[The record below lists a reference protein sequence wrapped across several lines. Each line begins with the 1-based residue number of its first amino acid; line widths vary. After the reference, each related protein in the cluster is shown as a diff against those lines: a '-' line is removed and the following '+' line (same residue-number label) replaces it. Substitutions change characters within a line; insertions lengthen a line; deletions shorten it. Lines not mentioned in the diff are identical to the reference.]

1 MNQNNLKGQY
11 LNYYVKILSCFV
23 GLFILLRLSLTVDI
37 YFKNVSSGSL
47 QIYYSNSGEMANSLK
62 EYYNAWKPID
72 STSTHLKFEG
82 IPLLTDTLRINIDGT
97 QNIEIQAVKI
107 SLGNMCLKKYNA
119 KTLYEAIKTQNQL
132 IIELNEET
140 MYGETTGSDAFI
152 ELYSYRYLGIVNIV
166 IIVFFILGISM
177 MINHFIAK
185 CYNQWINIDN
195 EQILLI
201 SIPMAMF
208 ILIEIFN
215 HNYWYIDI
223 KYRLINCAILIA
235 LYRIVYICLA
245 RHSIAILICNF
256 AYMIYGIINYY
267 LVMFR
272 GKPLLPTDIYA
283 VQTAMDVVGG
293 YTFPISVMEIVDV
306 LAVLALWYV
315 FKKSTKQERKKRN
328 GVKSIIL
335 NLLCVGLVIGCVFNS
350 NTYKNMTVSF
360 WDSDILYFCKTY
372 GMVAY
377 YTKYQEKLHISKP
390 QNYAEI
396 ASTSFIDKIP
406 IAAKQEGINGTQ
418 PTNIIM
424 IMNESY
430 SDLKVFRDEFDGE
443 ITPFYD
449 SLEKNTIKGNLY
461 VSVRGGGTCNTEF
474 ESLTGSSLVF
484 FPPGATPYQTYIHKN
499 INSIASYL
507 QEMGYSIYGMHLASP
522 TNWNRKNVYP
532 LLGFPRLYSQNDFED
547 IETIRNLATDD
558 ENYKR
563 IIDFYEN
570 KESEKFF
577 CYDVTIQNH
586 GGYNRKDDL
595 ELTVDLSKYGY
606 YPDAEIFLSLIRKSD
621 EALENLIN
629 YFKEVEEPTMIIM
642 YGDHQPTL
650 SNDTESWLF
659 TNQDADELQLNRY
672 ITPFL
677 IWTNYDITEEYIDK
691 ISVNYLSSLIMEK
704 ANLQMPIYN
713 QFLMYMFEKYPVIS
727 TQGIIDSN
735 DNFYRNYQEIIDGAS
750 DFSIYEKIQYNN
762 VFDKNTE
769 ESLFSIK

>member
-1 MNQNNLKGQY
+1 MKQNNSKRQY
-11 LNYYVKILSCFV
+11 LNYYIKILSCFV
-23 GLFILLRLSLTVDI
+23 AIFVLLRLSLTIDI
-37 YFKNVSSGSL
+37 YFRNATNGSL
-47 QIYYSNSGEMANSLK
+47 QIYYSNSEEVSNSLK
-62 EYYNAWKPID
+62 EYYTSWKPID
-72 STSTHLKFEG
+72 RTSTHLKFEA
-82 IPLLTDTLRINIDGT
+82 IPLLTDTLRIDIDGT
-97 QNIEIQAVKI
+97 QNIEIQKIKI
-107 SLGNMCLKKYNA
+107 SLGSLSLKTYNA
-119 KTLYEAIKTQNQL
+119 KELYGSIKEKNQL
-132 IIELNEET
+132 NVMLEKNIV
-140 MYGETTGSDAFI
+140 YCETTGTDAFI
-152 ELYSYRYLGIVNIV
+152 ELHSQRYLNIDKMA
-166 IIVFFILGISM
+166 IIILFLLGLSM
-177 MINHFIAK
+177 MLNHFIGK
-185 CYNQWINIDN
+185 CYENWIDVDN
-195 EQILLI
+195 ERILLI
-201 SIPMAMF
+201 SIPVTMF
-208 ILIEIFN
+208 ILTEVFN
-215 HNYWYIDI
+215 HNYWYIGI
-223 KYRLINCAILIA
+223 KFRIINCILLVA
-235 LYRIVYICLA
+235 LYRIVYICMA
-245 RHSIAILICNF
+245 RHSISILICNLGY
-256 AYMIYGIINYY
+256 AIYGIINYY
-267 LVMFR
+267 LVIFR
-272 GKPLLPTDIYA
+272 EKPLLPTDVYA
-283 VQTAMDVVGG
+283 VKTALNVAEG
-293 YTFPISVMEIVDV
+293 YTFPISIMEIVYV
-306 LAVLALWYV
+306 MATLVLWYI
-315 FKKSTKQERKKRN
+315 FRSSKKRGAPPPN
-328 GVKSIIL
+328 RVKSVIL
-335 NLLCVGLVIGCVFNS
+335 NLACTGLAIGCVFNS
-350 NTYKNMTVSF
+350 STYKNMTISL

-390 QNYAEI
+390 QNYAEV
-396 ASTSFIDKIP
+396 TKVDFTDKIATS
-406 IAAKQEGINGTQ
+406 IKMLDINGIQ

-430 SDLKVFRDEFDGE
+430 SDLKVFRDEFNGE

-474 ESLTGSSLVF
+474 ESLTGNSLIF
-484 FPPGATPYQTYIHKN
+484 FPPGATPYQTYIRKN

-532 LLGFPRLYSQNDFED
+532 LLGFPQLYSQNDFED

-570 KESEKFF
+570 KGSEKFF

-621 EALENLIN
+621 EALENLIS

-659 TNQDADELQLNRY
+659 SNQDVDELQLNRY

-677 IWTNYDITEEYIDK
+677 IWTNYEIAEEYVDK
-691 ISVNYLSSLIMEK
+691 ISANYLSSLIMEK

-735 DNFYRNYQEIIDGAS
+735 DNFYRNYQEILDGAS

-762 VFDKNTE
+762 VFDKNTK